1 MSAMNRLPL
10 YQDLY
15 LIAHDQAGKPLI
27 NQPSLSLG
35 LAGAVLLDLALTGR
49 LDITHGRLAVYDRN
63 PIGDMVA
70 DSLVPLIL
78 RDRTNRDTRFWIRKV
93 AEDIYD
99 RTCGGLVAAGVLT
112 RVTRRRMGVMSQTR
126 YPPTDVAPLVRA
138 RSGVRNAVE
147 AVEQPDARCAALCGL
162 VGVLRV
168 EAALHLAQPSSQ
180 LVGRLRSI
188 AREYPRPVNEVI
200 GMVETLISEAA
211 VALYR

>member
-1 MSAMNRLPL
+1 MSALNRLPL

-35 LAGAVLLDLALTGR
+35 PAGAVLLDLALTCR
-49 LDITHGRLAVYDRN
+49 LDITHGRLAVYDLN
-63 PIGDMVA
+63 PIGDM
-70 DSLVPLIL
+70 
-78 RDRTNRDTRFWIRKV
+78 
-93 AEDIYD
+93 
-99 RTCGGLVAAGVLT
+99 VAAGVLT

-126 YPPTDVAPLVRA
+126 YPPTDVAPVVRA
-138 RSGVRNAVE
+138 RSGVHNAVE

-168 EAALHLAQPSSQ
+168 EAALHLAQPSGQ

-200 GMVETLISEAA
+200 GVVETLISEAA